1 MFGKEKKMSTLRLK
15 RATLFCFGFAFF
27 LFPGQSY
34 YLTMRADAN
43 TPIASVVNISLPP
56 PAPYPVNTTGVNS
69 PALSA
74 YSAIVLD
81 YDSRVVMY
89 GKNEKVWLLP
99 ASTVKIMTA
108 LVSLDHYQDLEEVI
122 TVRDASDAGQDMQ
135 LVAGERIRVKDLL
148 YGLLV
153 SSANDAALIL
163 AQNFPGGEEN
173 FVKAMNQKASQLNL
187 LDTYFANPTG
197 LDSSSNGEILSDY
210 SYTTAYD
217 LARLAAWAL
226 KNPVFSQII
235 STPEITVSDVDGK
248 IKHRLFTINELLGKV
263 EGLKG
268 VKTGWTE
275 DAGQCFVS
283 FTQRNGRSIITAILN
298 SQDRFGETVK
308 LIDWAFT
315 NHEWQDLT
323 PSI

>member
-1 MFGKEKKMSTLRLK
+1 MNILRLK

-34 YLTMRADAN
+34 YLTMPVEAN
-43 TPIASVVNISLPP
+43 TPIASVVNINLPP
-56 PAPYPVNTTGVNS
+56 PALYPVNTTNIS
-69 PALSA
+69 PPALSA

-108 LVSLDHYQDLEEVI
+108 LVSLEHYQDLEEVI
-122 TVRDASDAGQDMQ
+122 TVRNASDAGQDMK

-153 SSANDAALIL
+153 SSANDAASIL
-163 AQNFPGGEEN
+163 AQNFPGGEES
-173 FVKAMNQKASQLNL
+173 FVKAMNQKAFQLNL

-197 LDSSSNGEILSDY
+197 LDSSEKGEILPDY

-217 LARLAAWAL
+217 LARLTAWAL
-226 KNPVFSQII
+226 KNPIFSQII
-235 STPEITVSDVDGK
+235 NTPEITVTDVDGR
-248 IKHRLFTINELLGKV
+248 ITHRLFTINELLGRV

-283 FTQRNGRSIITAILN
+283 FTQRNNHSIITVILD
-298 SQDRFGETVK
+298 SQDRFGETKK